1 MDCTELSFPSYD
13 EFSHWKSAEEEST
26 SSNFVMHGGSVV
38 KETVKHTYFY
48 CNRSGVSRKGRKLGA
63 RTSKMQETSKIGATC
78 VAHMKLEQNIVSGSC
93 KVHYNSTHCGHKKE
107 LAHIRLT
114 DSSRVKIASQLQA
127 GVSINNILDSIRD
140 VSLKQGIKREH
151 LIVKQDIRNIERVL
165 NLSNIQKHA
174 NDQTSVAIW
183 VQEALTQPYNPVLV
197 FKPQG
202 RKDSVVGLTD
212 DLEEKNFI
220 LAIQTEFQR
229 DAMKLFAGNG
239 RVVCVDAT
247 HGTNVYDFFLITVM
261 VLDDYG
267 EGVPVAWCISDR
279 EDTSLLSQFFKHLHE
294 RVGDIGL
301 DYFMSDDAE
310 QYHTA
315 WCGVFGPVKKKLLCI
330 WHVDRAWKK
339 AIHAHVLG
347 DEQKAEVYH
356 MLRVLLNETSITDFQ
371 VLLSQAMSYFEEK
384 HPRFYEYMKTTY
396 ATRSDQWA
404 TCHRI
409 NASIG
414 TNMAIEAFHRVLK
427 IEYLQHKQNRRLDHL
442 LHVLFRIN
450 RDLVFNFLRKE
461 EIGKRSHRL
470 CEIQKRHISAVTIN
484 KKGIDIQSNDC
495 DSWKVQS
502 ESTPDLWYIVE
513 KIASTCN
520 LSCKLRCNKCNI
532 CTHMFSCN
540 CMDAV
545 MHFTICKHI
554 HLVCMHCQVSCNSNV
569 ELPSIDSTAVDDSQP
584 VTVATCITSAGPG
597 SSVPSSLGTLSKES
611 LLKKHDK
618 VRDMIVRSSG
628 QNLLELNSH
637 LSSMMALLQTQVDVL
652 AQPLPVRKRPAP
664 NANHVTQ
671 DKFYSTKKRRTEV
684 TKAIKKPSSEEQTTI
699 KSHLSQVDITVCSIC
714 FNSDDDHR
722 QESDVQWIECVKCS
736 TWVHQSCAKRTFLSS
751 SIDLESFECF
761 RCITSSN

>member
-220 LAIQTEFQR
+220 LAIQTEFQH

-315 WCGVFGPVKKKLLCI
+315 WCGVFGPVKK
-330 WHVDRAWKK
+330 
-339 AIHAHVLG
+339 
-347 DEQKAEVYH
+347 
-356 MLRVLLNETSITDFQ
+356 
-371 VLLSQAMSYFEEK
+371 SY
-384 HPRFYEYMKTTY
+384 
-396 ATRSDQWA
+396 
-404 TCHRI
+404 C
-409 NASIG
+409 ASG
-414 TNMAIEAFHRVLK
+414 M
-427 IEYLQHKQNRRLDHL
+427 
-442 LHVLFRIN
+442 
-450 RDLVFNFLRKE
+450 
-461 EIGKRSHRL
+461 
-470 CEIQKRHISAVTIN
+470 
-484 KKGIDIQSNDC
+484 
-495 DSWKVQS
+495 
-502 ESTPDLWYIVE
+502 
-513 KIASTCN
+513 
-520 LSCKLRCNKCNI
+520 
-532 CTHMFSCN
+532 
-540 CMDAV
+540 
-545 MHFTICKHI
+545 
-554 HLVCMHCQVSCNSNV
+554 
-569 ELPSIDSTAVDDSQP
+569 
-584 VTVATCITSAGPG
+584 
-597 SSVPSSLGTLSKES
+597 
-611 LLKKHDK
+611 
-618 VRDMIVRSSG
+618 
-628 QNLLELNSH
+628 
-637 LSSMMALLQTQVDVL
+637 
-652 AQPLPVRKRPAP
+652 
-664 NANHVTQ
+664 
-671 DKFYSTKKRRTEV
+671 
-684 TKAIKKPSSEEQTTI
+684 
-699 KSHLSQVDITVCSIC
+699 
-714 FNSDDDHR
+714 
-722 QESDVQWIECVKCS
+722 
-736 TWVHQSCAKRTFLSS
+736 
-751 SIDLESFECF
+751 
-761 RCITSSN
+761 